1 MADRLNQPK
10 ERIRI
15 HLVTGGKYDK
25 ISAMF
30 YILQDTLMK
39 EVLYPPRD
47 LENSFIYQL
56 ECRRKSHSSS
66 HTYESEES
74 DLKISGG
81 RSSKSSKPRGGTYT
95 SRYFDHE
102 ANNKSKLSGSR
113 SERESRN
120 IADIRRRIG
129 DGEHDD
135 IESKAARRNN
145 FKINPLISKTEKES
159 SKARSTISD
168 KSSIPH
174 STTFNVS
181 EPPFRSYKS
190 NRPARETKEPAT
202 RKTGATVPRHP
213 GDFLSHPEENDYL
226 EITESQSDFSSS
238 VNMNNSNEV
247 KVLNEKFYN
256 MCQITPQNI
265 KDNPYN
271 VEHGS
276 FNRQRNAVTPNMNQL
291 QQRKFVPGLLNM
303 KQYSAD
309 NFKQQRKYDLR
320 PSTTQSLMKPASAD
334 AVSNTVSS
342 EQSPSNVSRNAK
354 LNQQLRQRSMVIR
367 RTNAASD
374 ISESSNKIPIN
385 KFQYGPTAAYIQNPI
400 YGMSTKKSSNGSRKS
415 YNVNLNPQ

>member
-56 ECRRKSHSSS
+56 ECRRKSHSST
-66 HTYESEES
+66 HAYESEES
-74 DLKISGG
+74 DLKISGS
-81 RSSKSSKPRGGTYT
+81 RSTKSSKARGGTYIP
-95 SRYFDHE
+95 RYLDHE

-113 SERESRN
+113 SERGSRN

-135 IESKAARRNN
+135 MESKAVRRNN
-145 FKINPLISKTEKES
+145 FKTNPLISKTEKES
-159 SKARSTISD
+159 SKVRSTISD

-190 NRPARETKEPAT
+190 NRPARETKEVAA
-202 RKTGATVPRHP
+202 RKKTGATVPRHP
-213 GDFLSHPEENDYL
+213 GDFISHPEENDYL

-247 KVLNEKFYN
+247 KMLNEKFYN
-256 MCQITPQNI
+256 MYRITPQNI
-265 KDNPYN
+265 KDNVYN
-271 VEHGS
+271 VERGS
-276 FNRQRNAVTPNMNQL
+276 LNRQRNAVTPNMNQL

-309 NFKQQRKYDLR
+309 NFQQQKKYDVR

-334 AVSNTVSS
+334 AVPNNLSS
-342 EQSPSNVSRNAK
+342 EQCKQVSINTK

-385 KFQYGPTAAYIQNPI
+385 KFQYGPPTAYIQNPI
-400 YGMSTKKSSNGSRKS
+400 YGMSTKKSSNGSRKP
-415 YNVNLNPQ
+415 YNVNLNSQ